1 MHNKGKPPIKWV
13 NHLVQ
18 NNNYIYNQLCN
29 CNHNY
34 LGIFLISAQQNTG
47 GQMSS
52 MKEKK
57 DIGKRIVLLEN
68 RLDGVMI
75 NFNATLA
82 HNR

>member
-1 MHNKGKPPIKWV
+1 MIVKNP
-13 NHLVQ
+13 
-18 NNNYIYNQLCN
+18 LC
-29 CNHNY
+29 
-34 LGIFLISAQQNTG
+34 FLISAQQNTG